1 MSMQQSVIRQSDLL
15 NQLVLDRRTAEEL
28 GRVDYLWLNPKA
40 HRVEGFTCKSGF
52 LGGKKRSFIWDRI
65 ESIGADGIMVNF
77 NAEEFADPEKS
88 EQVFSLI
95 GHEVWTKAGDK
106 AGKVVDYLLVPQTA
120 AVVSYLISSSGWR
133 GVLDG
138 IYLLALTDISS
149 IGSKRLLVPDSVVQ
163 NPQYYAEGLNQKV
176 SQAAEFIQ
184 EDYHKTQTELEG
196 MRRGAQNVAGQFQ
209 DKAKQVAGQ
218 AKDKAQDVAGQVK
231 DKAQDVAGQV
241 KEMAQDMAGQVKE
254 RAQDMAGQVQDKIA
268 DIKASQPLEPHRD
281 AALPPAPDI
290 IEIKAEVVREDAEQK

>member
-15 NQLVLDRRTAEEL
+15 NRLVLDRRTAEEV
-28 GRVDYLWLNPKA
+28 GRVERLWLNPQI

-52 LGGKKRSFIWDRI
+52 LGNRKRSFNWSQI
-65 ESIGADGIMVNF
+65 ESIGADSIIVNF

-88 EQVFSLI
+88 EQVFSLV
-95 GHEVWTKAGDK
+95 GHEVWTDTGNK
-106 AGKVVDYLLVPQTA
+106 AGKVVDYLLVPQTG
-120 AVVSYLISSSGWR
+120 AVVNYLFSSSGWR

-138 IYLLALTDISS
+138 IYLLSLTDISS
-149 IGSKRLLVPDSVVQ
+149 IGSKRLLVPDAVVQ

-184 EDYHKTQTELEG
+184 EDYSKTQGELEA

-209 DKAKQVAGQ
+209 DKAKQMAEQAKEKAQDVAGQ
-218 AKDKAQDVAGQVK
+218 VKERAQDVAGQVKEKAQDVAGQVK
-231 DKAQDVAGQV
+231 DKISDL
-241 KEMAQDMAGQVKE
+241 
-254 RAQDMAGQVQDKIA
+254 
-268 DIKASQPLEPHRD
+268 KASQPPEPQQD

-290 IEIKAEVVREDAEQK
+290 IEIKAEVVTEE

>member
-106 AGKVVDYLLVPQTA
+106 AGKVVDYLLVPQTG
-120 AVVSYLISSSGWR
+120 AVINYLFSSSGWR

-196 MRRGAQNVAGQFQ
+196 MRRGAQNVAGQWQ
-209 DKAKQVAGQ
+209 DKAKLMAGQ
-218 AKDKAQDVAGQVK
+218 AKEKAQDVAGQAK
-231 DKAQDVAGQV
+231 ERAQDVAGQV
-241 KEMAQDMAGQVKE
+241 KERAQDVAGQVKE
-254 RAQDMAGQVQDKIA
+254 KIA
-268 DIKASQPLEPHRD
+268 DLKASQPLEHEPN

-290 IEIKAEVVREDAEQK
+290 IEIKAEVIRED